1 MTPTAENVRRAL
13 EVALGG
19 ARSLRC
25 RVARLGGGCFFC
37 SKMKLVKHAIL
48 YT

>member
-25 RVARLGGGCFFC
+25 RVARIEGVFFLQNEGG
-37 SKMKLVKHAIL
+37 KI
-48 YT
+48 